1 MRRVLIVLFSTI
13 SIFASQLVMG
23 EIPKEVILHDDIG
36 GKVTGEPF
44 STKQIKGKVY
54 LVSYVDP
61 DFKDTNSV
69 FFDKVK
75 AQNYDRSLYNSI
87 VIINF
92 AATWLPDFAISASLK
107 SKQKKFPHTIFVEDR
122 ARLLVKE
129 RGMIEDAAV
138 VMLFDSEGKLLFI
151 QNGELTP
158 AQRQEVISL
167 IDKRVL
173 K

>member
-1 MRRVLIVLFSTI
+1 
-13 SIFASQLVMG
+13 
-23 EIPKEVILHDDIG
+23 LHDDIG

-61 DFKDTNSV
+61 DREGMEEIYDDTLNLI
-69 FFDKVK
+69 K
-75 AQNYDRSLYNSI
+75 SI
-87 VIINF
+87 EADVCEMVIIEHM
-92 AATWLPDFAISASLK
+92 TSLDLPDEIGMLSK

-129 RGMIEDAAV
+129 WGMKDDAAV